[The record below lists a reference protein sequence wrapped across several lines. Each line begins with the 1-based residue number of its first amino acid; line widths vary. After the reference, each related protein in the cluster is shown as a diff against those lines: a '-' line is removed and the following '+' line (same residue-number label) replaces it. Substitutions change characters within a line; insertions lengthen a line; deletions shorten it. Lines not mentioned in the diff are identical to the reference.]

1 VSYRIELPPKWIDAA
16 AFEVAL
22 SANVG
27 PLQSL
32 ESSIQISIPA
42 RAAVMV
48 DAGVRLLS
56 LSNQLQSVGKRVT
69 LEFSHEDTSSFDY
82 LNRIGFFD
90 ELDSKI
96 VVKPDRPRRST
107 ATRFHGANGG
117 LVEIERLVPGQ
128 VDRGIPRRLE
138 KALTGSIKDAK
149 RCELVGDAAFGLFAE
164 LINNVEDHS
173 KTAIAGYA
181 VLQVYKNGVR
191 IAVSD
196 SGLGLLDTLRQS
208 LPEHYPH
215 LQRLGP
221 RELIMYALQE
231 GGLSCRG
238 KGRGG
243 GGLKRCADHA
253 RSLQANLEIRTANHC
268 LRVRGKHWAKR
279 ANDAQTIDQL
289 PLLWGTHVVFDF
301 KLD

>member
-1 VSYRIELPPKWIDAA
+1 MYRIQLPPKWIDSAVL
-16 AFEVAL
+16 EEAL
-22 SANVG
+22 ATDIGPHHTEESAILV
-27 PLQSL
+27 SV
-32 ESSIQISIPA
+32 PA

-56 LSNQLQSVGKRVT
+56 LSNQLQSIGKRVT
-69 LEFSHEDTSSFDY
+69 IEFSHDDHSTFGY
-82 LNRIGFFD
+82 LDRIGFFN
-90 ELDSKI
+90 ELDKQI
-96 VVKPDRPRRST
+96 IVKPDRPRRSRST
-107 ATRFHGANGG
+107 LFHGTNEKV
-117 LVEIERLVPGQ
+117 VEIVRLLPGK
-128 VDRGIPRRLE
+128 VDRGVPRRLE
-138 KALTGSIKDAK
+138 EALTSSIKNAARRK
-149 RCELVGDAAFGLFAE
+149 LVGAAAFDLFAE

-173 KTAIAGYA
+173 RTGIAGYA

-196 SGLGLLDTLRQS
+196 SGLGLLDTLKKS

-215 LQRLGP
+215 LQHLQT
-221 RELIMYALQE
+221 RELLMHALEE
-231 GGLSCRG
+231 GGLSCHG
-238 KGRGG
+238 KGRG

-253 RSLQANLEIRTANHC
+253 RVLEANLEIRTANHC

-279 ANDAQTIDQL
+279 ENRAQASAKL